1 MKHTAAYEAY
11 EKFSAE
17 PLVKAAGGVDRTSF
31 CAGFDT
37 CAEQYEG
44 LLEALQAIVKD
55 EMSDIRYSL
64 YKKALLAIDKA
75 EGRPIVGMLSGER

>member
-37 CAEQYEG
+37 CAEKIADQLFEMG
-44 LLEALQAIVKD
+44 TGQVPAPEELQEVPFFVMQRIADWI
-55 EMSDIRYSL
+55 
-64 YKKALLAIDKA
+64 KAQH
-75 EGRPIVGMLSGER
+75 